1 MVDLSVEFAGVTFR
15 NPIIA
20 ASATPTKDAKS
31 MKKAVDAGFGGVVA
45 KSLFGNS
52 AALGRRY
59 PRPRFMLHGWKEY
72 PGYPKKKTR
81 FFTLRSLEDAS
92 SFDYNEY
99 AEDINKAKRLIGENG
114 VVIASISGSSPAE
127 WEELCEVINGTKA
140 DMCELNISC
149 PFAADTGLK
158 MGAGAVDIAPEIVRI
173 VKKTLSLPFSA
184 KLSPQVPNLSAIA
197 KAAEEA
203 GADGLT
209 VQARISGIM
218 IDIETAK
225 PMGWNSIG
233 GYGGPYLIG
242 YGLKGVSEVAR
253 DVNIPISAVLGVWS
267 WDDII
272 SYIMVGA
279 TTVQSAT
286 AVMLRGYGVV
296 RRWLR
301 NITAW
306 MEKKGYESV
315 DDFKGLA
322 LKNIIST
329 KDVVREPPDVRM
341 EVDESRCIGCGECQ
355 ISCFYDAAKLKS
367 GKAQIDREK
376 CVVCGMCLEKCP
388 TGAINLVSST

>member
-1 MVDLSVEFAGVTFR
+1 M
-15 NPIIA
+15 
-20 ASATPTKDAKS
+20 
-31 MKKAVDAGFGGVVA
+31 DAGFGGVVA

-59 PRPRFMLHGWKEY
+59 PKPRFMLHGWKEY

-197 KAAEEA
+197 RAAEEA
-203 GADGLT
+203 GADGSGTLYEHRFT
-209 VQARISGIM
+209 CFQWVQ
-218 IDIETAK
+218 IEA
-225 PMGWNSIG
+225 MSR
-233 GYGGPYLIG
+233 
-242 YGLKGVSEVAR
+242 GVS
-253 DVNIPISAVLGVWS
+253 G
-267 WDDII
+267 
-272 SYIMVGA
+272 
-279 TTVQSAT
+279 T
-286 AVMLRGYGVV
+286 
-296 RRWLR
+296 
-301 NITAW
+301 
-306 MEKKGYESV
+306 
-315 DDFKGLA
+315 
-322 LKNIIST
+322 
-329 KDVVREPPDVRM
+329 
-341 EVDESRCIGCGECQ
+341 
-355 ISCFYDAAKLKS
+355 
-367 GKAQIDREK
+367 
-376 CVVCGMCLEKCP
+376 
-388 TGAINLVSST
+388 